1 MSRKRG
7 RVSITGM
14 GAVTVVDVDSVHG
27 AHRVPRYARSDHSTR
42 NAGYKSHSISEWKVC
57 MFDPALLRTF
67 VAVAETLS
75 FTRAAELLQLS
86 QPTVSQQI
94 RKLEVAANRILVSRD
109 TRAVAL
115 TDNGD
120 AMLGF
125 ARGILAAHDEAAA
138 YFTGSAMRGRL
149 RFGSADDLALDAA
162 AADPARLPAAVPPD
176 QPRTHRQPERRAR
189 PAPARRAAR
198 PRLHQAGAGPAGR
211 SAGAPRAPGLG
222 RAQVAAGRPDAH
234 VPLIVYAAPSLSR
247 DAAIKSLE
255 DAGRTWRIT
264 CNVKDINGALA
275 ALRAGIGV
283 AVFPQNMIP
292 GDLVPVTTAF
302 GLPMLGEVDF
312 ALLDNPRAAREP
324 VEALIGAIVGRGVG
338 SA

>member
-1 MSRKRG
+1 
-7 RVSITGM
+7 
-14 GAVTVVDVDSVHG
+14 
-27 AHRVPRYARSDHSTR
+27 
-42 NAGYKSHSISEWKVC
+42 

-94 RKLEVAANRILVSRD
+94 RKLEVAANRVLVARD

-125 ARGILAAHDEAAA
+125 ARSILAAHDEAAA

-149 RFGSADDLALDAA
+149 RFGSADDLALTQ
-162 AADPARLPAAVPPD
+162 LPQILRD
-176 QPRTHRQPERRAR
+176 FRQLYPQINLELTVSQSGVL
-189 PAPARRAAR
+189 ARRLKAGQLDLVFIKQEPDLSDGR
-198 PRLHQAGAGPAGR
+198 VVRRERLVW
-211 SAGAPRAPGLG
+211 
-222 RAQVAAGRPDAH
+222 VAHKSLQLDPSAH

-247 DAAIKSLE
+247 DAAIKALE

-264 CNVKDINGALA
+264 CNVKELNGALA

-292 GDLVPVTTAF
+292 PDLVPVTNAF

-324 VEALIGAIVGRGVG
+324 VEALIGAIVGRGVTPAG
-338 SA
+338 G